1 MAKKKVKKELI
12 GYYYDGKKSWKMYK
26 DENGKEWQEEWN
38 KSESNYDYS
47 GVDHDKQLH
56 DKFYDN

>member
-1 MAKKKVKKELI
+1 MVKKKVKKDLI

-47 GVDHDKQLH
+47 GVDHDKLLH
-56 DKFYDN
+56 DRFYK